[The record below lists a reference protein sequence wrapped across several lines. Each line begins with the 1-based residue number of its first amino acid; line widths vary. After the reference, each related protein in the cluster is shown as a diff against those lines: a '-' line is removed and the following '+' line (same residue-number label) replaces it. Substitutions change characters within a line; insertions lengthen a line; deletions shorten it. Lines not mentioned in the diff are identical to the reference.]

1 MKSKIKYIVIGIVM
15 AGLCSCSDWLELLPP
30 SGLTREEFWKSKEDV
45 EAVLMGSY
53 RSFASLDN
61 LMFLHG
67 EARAD
72 LIADDVNTNE
82 AVRKMMNGNIY
93 SDNWLSNW
101 ENFYKVINYC
111 NEVINNAPDVQKI
124 DKTFTDY
131 QLKSLTSEAYF
142 LRGLAYF
149 YLVRI
154 FGDVPYVTLA
164 SETDDANFYPAKM
177 SGDSILNYVTAD
189 LMTAKGFLSDDY
201 LMVME
206 LKGRASKEACEA
218 LLADIAL
225 WQFRYQD
232 VITHTDA
239 IISAKKYELLP
250 AARWFENYYPGNS
263 EESIFEFQF
272 DDNDPN
278 QRNNMYGL
286 TNTNANNIDPSKKAI
301 EMFGRLY
308 SNEPFRGD
316 DEHTISK
323 NSEDNYTIW
332 KYVGMAPDGKTTRAS
347 VIQNSANWIVY
358 RYAEVLLMKA
368 EALSQLQR
376 FTEAAELLNEIR
388 DRAGVPK
395 LALPS
400 SSVAYEDA
408 ILEERA
414 LEFAFEGKRW
424 FDLVRMGRRNNYAR
438 KDKLVEIIISNVPST
453 QKRILGSKLTNPQ
466 GWYMPIYK
474 YELERNLN
482 LVQNSYYKE

>member
-1 MKSKIKYIVIGIVM
+1 M

>member
-1 MKSKIKYIVIGIVM
+1 MKSKIKYIVLGIVM
-15 AGLCSCSDWLELLPP
+15 ASLCSCSDWLELLPP

-45 EAVLMGSY
+45 EAVLMGGY

-72 LIADDVNTNE
+72 LITDDVNTDE

-101 ENFYKVINYC
+101 ENFYKVINYS

-131 QLKSLTSEAYF
+131 QLKGLTSEAYF

-154 FGDVPYVTLA
+154 FGDVPYVTTA
-164 SETDDANFYPAKM
+164 SETDDTDFYPEKM

-239 IISAKKYELLP
+239 IIAAKKHELLP
-250 AARWFENYYPGNS
+250 ASRWFENYYPGNS

-278 QRNNMYGL
+278 QRNNMYGM

-308 SNEPFRGD
+308 SDEPFRGD

-376 FTEAAELLNEIR
+376 FTEAAELLNDIR

-400 SSVAYEDA
+400 SAVAYEDA

-424 FDLVRMGRRNNYAR
+424 FDLVRMGRRNDFAR